1 MPKAT
6 FLLGKSYPLSR
17 HASYQTKA
25 REVSL

>member
-1 MPKAT
+1 MPKAA
-6 FLLGKSYPLSR
+6 FLLGKTRPLSH

>member
-6 FLLGKSYPLSR
+6 FLLGKTRPLSH

>member
-6 FLLGKSYPLSR
+6 FLLGKTRPLSH
-17 HASYQTKA
+17 HAAYQTKA

>member
-1 MPKAT
+1 MPKVT
-6 FLLGKSYPLSR
+6 FLLGKTRPLSH

>member
-6 FLLGKSYPLSR
+6 FLLGKTRPLSH

-25 REVSL
+25 SEVSL